1 MKKKFGAIVMA
12 GILACTMT
20 AGIALSGCG
29 SKRYDAIEELTA
41 DSFDPNKKVEIK
53 FYHTMGQ
60 DLRQV
65 LTDYIEQFNILYP
78 NIKINEQ
85 QVGSYDDV
93 RNKIT
98 NEINADAG
106 EYPNIAYCYPDHV
119 ARFNKA
125 GVVQPLNIFLADSEY
140 KDIKIKRADG
150 SEEYLCLTQEQTND
164 YIQGYYNEGFMF
176 GDGSKMYTLPFSKS
190 TEVLY
195 YNKTFF
201 EKEENV
207 KKGIKVPKS
216 WDEMEEVL
224 YKIKEVDPNC
234 VPLGYDSEANWFIT
248 MCEQQGSG
256 YTQAEGDKYIFD
268 NSENREFVERF
279 KKWYDDKLIT
289 TAGTYGVTDDK
300 YTSNLFK
307 VQDSYM
313 CIGSSAGA
321 KNQMPAR
328 TDGDYLFE
336 IGITSIPQVHPED
349 KTKHK
354 VISQGPSICIFNHD
368 IQEVIASWL
377 FAKYFTTNI
386 GFQARFSSVSGYVP
400 VINSVMENPTY
411 KANIEA
417 ANGYNNVTYL
427 SAKVC
432 LEQSY
437 AYFTSPAFVGSS
449 EARDQVGALLKDV
462 FNGTRTIKEAFE
474 YAIEECKYRAG

>member
-12 GILACTMT
+12 GIMACAVT
-20 AGIALSGCG
+20 AGFAFSGCG
-29 SKRYDAIEELTA
+29 GKRYAAVEELTA

-60 DLRQV
+60 DLRAV

-78 NIKINEQ
+78 NIKVNEQ

-93 RNKIT
+93 RNKIV

-106 EYPNIAYCYPDHV
+106 KYPNLAYCYPDHV
-119 ARFNKA
+119 AKFNTS
-125 GVVQPLNIFLADSEY
+125 GVVQPLNIFLPDSEF
-140 KDIKIKRADG
+140 KDIKVKRADG
-150 SEEYLCLTQEQTND
+150 SEEYLCLTEAQKND
-164 YIQGYYNEGFMF
+164 YIEGYYNEGFQF
-176 GDGSKMYTLPFSKS
+176 GDGSTMYTLPFSKS

-201 EKEENV
+201 EDNNLE
-207 KKGIKVPKS
+207 VPKS

-224 YKIKEVDPNC
+224 YAIKKIDPQS

-248 MCEQQGSG
+248 MCEQQQSG

-268 NSENREFVERF
+268 NEDNRAFVARF
-279 KKWYDDKLIT
+279 KKWFDDKLVI
-289 TAGTYGVTDDK
+289 TAGTYGVGGDDK

-307 VQDSYM
+307 VQESYM

-328 TDGDYLFE
+328 VDGKYPFE

-354 VISQGPSICIFNHD
+354 VISQGPSVCIFNHD
-368 IQEVIASWL
+368 TQEVIASWL
-377 FAKYFTTNI
+377 FAKYLTTTV

-400 VINSVMENPTY
+400 VINSVMDNPTY
-411 KANIEA
+411 KANIES
-417 ANGYNNVTYL
+417 ANGYGNVTYL

-449 EARDQVGALLKDV
+449 EAREQVGALLKDV
-462 FNGTRTIKEAFE
+462 FNDARKIPDAFK
-474 YAIEECKYRAG
+474 YAVEECKYRG

>member
-12 GILACTMT
+12 GIMTCAVT
-20 AGIALSGCG
+20 AGFAFSGCG
-29 SKRYDAIEELTA
+29 GKRYAAIEELTA
-41 DSFDPNKKVEIK
+41 ESFDPDKPVEIK

-78 NIKINEQ
+78 NIKVVDQ
-85 QVGSYDDV
+85 QVGSYNDV
-93 RNKIT
+93 RDKIT

-106 EYPNIAYCYPDHV
+106 KYPNLAYCYPDHV
-119 ARFNKA
+119 ATFNKA

-140 KDIKIKRADG
+140 KDIKVKRADG
-150 SEEYLCLTQEQTND
+150 SEEYLCLTQEQTED
-164 YIQGYYNEGFMF
+164 YIEGYYNEGFQF

-201 EKEENV
+201 EDNNLE
-207 KKGIKVPKS
+207 VPKS

-224 YKIKEVDPNC
+224 YAIKAIDPEC

-256 YTQAEGDKYIFD
+256 YTQTEGKKYIFD
-268 NSENREFVERF
+268 NKENRDFVERF
-279 KKWYDDKLIT
+279 KKWKDDKLII
-289 TAGTYGVTDDK
+289 TAGTYGVGGDDK

-307 VQDSYM
+307 VEESYM

-328 TDGDYLFE
+328 VDGKYPFE

-354 VISQGPSICIFNHD
+354 VISQGPSVCIFNHD
-368 IQEVIASWL
+368 TQEVIASWL
-377 FAKYFTTNI
+377 FAKYLTTTV

-400 VINSVMENPTY
+400 VINSVMENATY
-411 KANIEA
+411 AANIAA
-417 ANGYNNVTYL
+417 ANGFGNVPFL

-437 AYFTSPAFVGSS
+437 AYFTSPAFEGSS
-449 EARDQVGALLKDV
+449 KARDEVGALLKDV
-462 FNGTRTIKEAFE
+462 LSGSRTIDDAFKH
-474 YAIEECKYRAG
+474 AIEECEYRG